1 MGRFDLIAQGKSAK
15 TPELQAAGMRG
26 HLEKPSSTG
35 GGSLAGRSH
44 HFQGFTTELRHLRA
58 FFGRP
63 AAAWVLGSCF
73 GEGTSSSA
81 GSVVPPPVHLG
92 FPPLA
97 LCDAWFA
104 DHPSNAAFSP
114 FFFVIWQGDPIPED
128 IYEILG
134 GGSVRSISDLQRALR
149 IDSVG
154 KSPLRQTL
162 LLFL

>member
-1 MGRFDLIAQGKSAK
+1 ML
-15 TPELQAAGMRG
+15 AARITFRAS
-26 HLEKPSSTG
+26 PRSSG
-35 GGSLAGRSH
+35 ICGL
-44 HFQGFTTELRHLRA
+44 FLVNQLLLGFWAPALVRA
-58 FFGRP
+58 HP
-63 AAAWVLGSCF
+63 
-73 GEGTSSSA
+73 
-81 GSVVPPPVHLG
+81 PPPVLLCLPPCTLG
-92 FPPLA
+92 SPRSLSVMHGLQITPLT
-97 LCDAWFA
+97 LLFLL
-104 DHPSNAAFSP
+104 

>member
-1 MGRFDLIAQGKSAK
+1 ML
-15 TPELQAAGMRG
+15 AARITFRAS
-26 HLEKPSSTG
+26 PRSSG
-35 GGSLAGRSH
+35 ICGL
-44 HFQGFTTELRHLRA
+44 FLVDQLLLGFWAPALVRA
-58 FFGRP
+58 HP
-63 AAAWVLGSCF
+63 
-73 GEGTSSSA
+73 
-81 GSVVPPPVHLG
+81 PPPVLLCLPLHLG